1 MSRRVR
7 LTWGLSP
14 EEDTS
19 PSYLVLQNPFSS
31 FLISCPN
38 KKKVNKND
46 LPPHSHHWPCPLSLK
61 TCMLSCWMVAKSCD
75 SLCDITNIQFWNKP
89 SIITGYQLQW
99 VTRMSHS
106 SVFTATAIYLSE
118 LLLRDKLSS
127 LATKPASTTRTFYV
141 LTFSPDNNV
150 FERTHGLC
158 KTLWLKLVR

>member
-1 MSRRVR
+1 MSWRVR
-7 LTWGLSP
+7 STWGPSP

-19 PSYLVLQNPFSS
+19 HSYLVLENPFLS
-31 FLISCPN
+31 FLISCSN
-38 KKKVNKND
+38 KKKINEND
-46 LPPHSHHWPCPLSLK
+46 LPPHSDQWPCPLSLE
-61 TCMLSCWMVAKSCD
+61 TYTLSCWMVAQSCD
-75 SLCDITNIQFWNKP
+75 SLCDINNVQFRNKLNI
-89 SIITGYQLQW
+89 IAGYQLQW

-150 FERTHGLC
+150 FECKHGLC
-158 KTLWLKLVR
+158 KTLWLKLVS